1 MIELSEQHQRCHDC
15 YLAITERG
23 FRFEEINDCPVFRSY
38 KRFGET
44 VCPIHTAIIDDIRK
58 AQSGD
63 PTLGSGATIVQ
74 KLAEEGKIIV
84 PDMAVFDKYF
94 KDRSR

>member
-1 MIELSEQHQRCHDC
+1 MTELSKQMQRCHDC
-15 YLAITERG
+15 YLVITERG
-23 FRFEEINDCPVFRSY
+23 LRFEEINDCPVFSSY

-44 VCPIHTAIIDDIRK
+44 ECPIYIAITEDIRK

-74 KLAEEGKIIV
+74 KLAEEGKITV
-84 PDMAVFDKYF
+84 SDMGIFDRYF
-94 KDRSR
+94 K